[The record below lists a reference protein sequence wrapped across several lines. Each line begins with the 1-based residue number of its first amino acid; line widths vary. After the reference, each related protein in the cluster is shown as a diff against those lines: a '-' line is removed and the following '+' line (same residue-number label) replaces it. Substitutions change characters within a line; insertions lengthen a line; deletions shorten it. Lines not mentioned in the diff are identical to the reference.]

1 MVEKKTAG
9 QKCINFLF
17 VVILV
22 ILSLSCLLPL
32 LYNLAVSL
40 SSKSAAEAGLVSFW
54 PVGFTTSAY
63 REIMGEK
70 SFFVS
75 FWVSMKRVLFSLI
88 TTLPILTMA
97 AYPLAKAKSEF
108 YPRNII
114 LWIFVFCMLFSG
126 GTIPWYMVIKSYGLM
141 NSAFGL
147 AVCGGVPVFNLIL
160 MVNFFQGIPKELEE
174 AAMVDGAGPWYILV
188 RIVVP
193 LSKPVLATIA
203 LFTIVGQWNEFFQGL
218 VLSTG
223 EEFYPLQ
230 TYIKQLIFQLDTS
243 QMTAEQI
250 KQAATMSNTTL
261 NAAKIFI
268 SMMPILCIYPFLQKY
283 FVTGITLGGVKE

>member
-1 MVEKKTAG
+1 MVEKKTVG
-9 QKCINFLF
+9 SVVVKIIFI
-17 VVILV
+17 VILV
-22 ILSLSCLLPL
+22 ILALSCLLPL

-40 SSKSAAEAGLVSFW
+40 SSKAAAESGM
-54 PVGFTTSAY
+54 VGFIPVDFTLYTY
-63 REIMGEK
+63 KEIMK
-70 SFFVS
+70 DSSFFVS
-75 FWVSMKRVLFSLI
+75 FFVSVKRVIVALAV
-88 TTLPILTMA
+88 TLPVLTLA
-97 AYPLAKAKSEF
+97 AYPLAKAKKEF
-108 YPRNII
+108 APRNVL

-126 GTIPWYMVIKSYGLM
+126 GTIPWYITMKAYGLT
-141 NSAFGL
+141 NSVFGL
-147 AVCGGVPVFNLIL
+147 AVCGGVPVFYLIL

-174 AAMVDGAGPWYILV
+174 AAMIDGAGPWRVLIQV
-188 RIVVP
+188 VVP

-203 LFTIVGQWNEFFQGL
+203 LFTIVGQWNDFFQGL

-230 TYIKQLIFQLDTS
+230 TYIKQLVFQLDTS

-250 KQAATMSNTTL
+250 KQMTSMSNTTL

-268 SMMPILCIYPFLQKY
+268 SMVPVLCIYPFLQKY